1 MVRLVRSLDNYRL
14 APRSVTFDVATSI
27 NSINVMVVM
36 MAGAEVDAMPA
47 SVNIDSLSKCGS
59 TEDRTGQNQNK

>member
-1 MVRLVRSLDNYRL
+1 M
-14 APRSVTFDVATSI
+14 TFDAARSI
-27 NSINVMVVM
+27 NSIDVMVVM

-59 TEDRTGQNQNK
+59 TEDRTGRNQNK